1 MAHCNISDESLDVH
15 SVLLA
20 GGRLDASGSPKSFLN
35 AGEGSD
41 IPKPVVGSSPMQRE
55 EST

>member
-1 MAHCNISDESLDVH
+1 VAHCNISDESLDVH